1 MSLVLLT
8 KLLAI
13 VAIVALGYLVGR
25 ARWLSPDDRDGDPAR
40 TLSYAA
46 FYIFVPALL
55 LRTTAR
61 IDLAALPWRTL
72 AAFFLPVVAVMGA
85 VYLLQRRR
93 PQARQMP
100 AAPSVRALSC
110 VFGNTV
116 QVGVPLSAALFGEA
130 GLALHVTLVSLHA
143 LTLLTLQT
151 AAVELD
157 LARAGPRAGEPRPR
171 LGATLAA
178 TARNTL
184 VHPVVLPVLAGLAW
198 NLGGLGIPGP
208 VDEVLATL
216 GAAVVPLCLVLIGM
230 SLAYYDVGGAWRAAA
245 GISVVK
251 LLLLPALVLAVGHGL
266 FGLRG
271 LPLAVITVAAALP
284 AGSNALLFAQRY
296 DTLQAEA
303 SAAIVVSTLA
313 FALTVPAWLA
323 VLAALGA
330 LG

>member
-143 LTLLTLQT
+143 LTLPQPS
-151 AAVELD
+151 
-157 LARAGPRAGEPRPR
+157 GPP
-171 LGATLAA
+171 
-178 TARNTL
+178 ARNTL